1 MWQNIKYYLLAYAV
15 MATGSLASTALQL
28 LAAEFP
34 TGHPVSTLA
43 ANLSGVTVGGLIMV
57 MAFFK
62 DQRVE
67 EERKRVDAE
76 RERVKEEQARTKAE
90 QERTK
95 VERER
100 ADIERA
106 RADRERERADEARVR
121 ADAAQERA
129 DYAITELNR
138 LRSEYEATTKAL
150 IQRLEEL
157 NNGQPGLPNADR

>member
-1 MWQNIKYYLLAYAV
+1 MTPVWQNIKYYLLAYAV
-15 MATGSLASTALQL
+15 MATGSLVSTALQL

-34 TGHPVSTLA
+34 TGHPASTLA

-90 QERTK
+90 QER
-95 VERER
+95 
-100 ADIERA
+100 
-106 RADRERERADEARVR
+106 ADRERERA
-121 ADAAQERA
+121 ERA
-129 DYAITELNR
+129 ESELNR
-138 LRSEYEATTKAL
+138 LRTEYENTMKAL

-157 NNGQPGLPNADR
+157 NNGQPGRPDANQ

>member
-1 MWQNIKYYLLAYAV
+1 MTDLVKWVRVSYLLAYAV
-15 MATGSLASTALQL
+15 MATGSLVSTALQL

-90 QERTK
+90 QERS
-95 VERER
+95 R
-100 ADIERA
+100 
-106 RADRERERADEARVR
+106 
-121 ADAAQERA
+121 
-129 DYAITELNR
+129 
-138 LRSEYEATTKAL
+138 
-150 IQRLEEL
+150 
-157 NNGQPGLPNADR
+157 PGTRTRRPE

>member
-76 RERVKEEQARTKAE
+76 RERVKEEQARTRA
-90 QERTK
+90 
-95 VERER
+95 ERER

-138 LRSEYEATTKAL
+138 LRAEYETSTKAL

-157 NNGQPGLPNADR
+157 NNGQPGQPDADR

>member
-1 MWQNIKYYLLAYAV
+1 MTPVWQNIKYYLLAYAV
-15 MATGSLASTALQL
+15 MATGSLVSTALQL

-34 TGHPVSTLA
+34 TGHPASTLA

-62 DQRVE
+62 DQRIE

-95 VERER
+95 AEQE
-100 ADIERA
+100 
-106 RADRERERADEARVR
+106 RADRERERA
-121 ADAAQERA
+121 ERA
-129 DYAITELNR
+129 ESELNR
-138 LRSEYEATTKAL
+138 LRTEYENTMKAL

-157 NNGQPGLPNADR
+157 NNGQPGRPDANQ

>member
-15 MATGSLASTALQL
+15 MATGSLVSTALQL

-90 QERTK
+90 QER
-95 VERER
+95 
-100 ADIERA
+100 ADIERS
-106 RADRERERADEARVR
+106 RADRERERADEARAH

-138 LRSEYEATTKAL
+138 LRSEYETVAQAL
-150 IQRLEEL
+150 IKRLEEL
-157 NNGQPGLPNADR
+157 NNGQPGPPNIDR

>member
-1 MWQNIKYYLLAYAV
+1 VWQNIKYYLLAYAV
-15 MATGSLASTALQL
+15 MATGALVSTALQL

-67 EERKRVDAE
+67 EERKRVDQQHE
-76 RERVKEEQARTKAE
+76 LTKQALQLV
-90 QERTK
+90 QE
-95 VERER
+95 ERER
-100 ADIERA
+100 AERA
-106 RADRERERADEARVR
+106 ES
-121 ADAAQERA
+121 
-129 DYAITELNR
+129 ELNR
-138 LRSEYEATTKAL
+138 LRTEYENTMKAL

-157 NNGQPGLPNADR
+157 NNGQPGPPNANE

>member
-1 MWQNIKYYLLAYAV
+1 MTPVWQNIKYYLLAYAV
-15 MATGSLASTALQL
+15 MATGSLVSTALQL

-34 TGHPVSTLA
+34 TGHPASTLA

-90 QERTK
+90 QER
-95 VERER
+95 
-100 ADIERA
+100 
-106 RADRERERADEARVR
+106 ADRERERA
-121 ADAAQERA
+121 ERA
-129 DYAITELNR
+129 ESELNR
-138 LRSEYEATTKAL
+138 LRTEYENTMKAL

-157 NNGQPGLPNADR
+157 NNGQPGRPDADQ

>member
-1 MWQNIKYYLLAYAV
+1 MTPVWQNIKYYLLAYAV
-15 MATGSLASTALQL
+15 MATGSLVSTALQL

-34 TGHPVSTLA
+34 TGHPASTLA

-62 DQRVE
+62 DQRIE

-90 QERTK
+90 QER
-95 VERER
+95 
-100 ADIERA
+100 
-106 RADRERERADEARVR
+106 ADRERERA
-121 ADAAQERA
+121 ERA
-129 DYAITELNR
+129 ESELNR
-138 LRSEYEATTKAL
+138 LRTEYENTMKAL

-157 NNGQPGLPNADR
+157 NNGQPGRPDANQ

>member
-1 MWQNIKYYLLAYAV
+1 MTPVWQNIKYYLLAYAV
-15 MATGSLASTALQL
+15 MATGSLVSTALQL

-34 TGHPVSTLA
+34 TGHPASTLA

-62 DQRVE
+62 DQRIE

-90 QERTK
+90 QER
-95 VERER
+95 
-100 ADIERA
+100 
-106 RADRERERADEARVR
+106 ADRERERA
-121 ADAAQERA
+121 ERA
-129 DYAITELNR
+129 ESELNR
-138 LRSEYEATTKAL
+138 LRTEYENTMKAL

-157 NNGQPGLPNADR
+157 NNGQPGRPDADQ

>member
-15 MATGSLASTALQL
+15 MTTGSLVSTALQL

-34 TGHPVSTLA
+34 IGHPVSALA

-76 RERVKEEQARTKAE
+76 RERVKEEQART
-90 QERTK
+90 R

-100 ADIERA
+100 ADVERA

-157 NNGQPGLPNADR
+157 NNGGQFNTAS